1 MTILLNTKMKLTKH
15 SWLLFILF
23 CFHLQIVYAAP
34 KVIPKAPAVAAK
46 SYILMDYGS
55 GRIISMQ
62 EADTPVAP
70 ASITKVMTAY
80 AVFSELK
87 EGNIKLEDMV
97 TISEKA
103 WRTPGS
109 RMFIKVN
116 SQVSVEDLLQGMIIQ
131 SGNDAS
137 VALAEFVAG
146 SEETFAALMNQHAK
160 ELGMKNTHFMNSTGL
175 PDPQHLT
182 TARDLA
188 ILAAALIAKFP
199 QYYHW
204 YSTKEFTY
212 NNITQPNRN
221 KLLWRDKSVDGM
233 KTGHTEDAGYCLLA
247 SAKREDM
254 RLVSV
259 VLGTSSENSRAQET
273 QKLLNFG
280 FRFYHSHALYKAGK
294 PLKTVRVYKGEKEQL
309 SVGLAK
315 DMNVI
320 VPRGQYKKLKPSINI
335 SALIEA
341 PVTRGQTLGQV
352 EIRIEDKI
360 IAQSPVIALENI
372 DEGSLWQQAIDSA
385 IMFYEE

>member
-1 MTILLNTKMKLTKH
+1 MITAH
-15 SWLLFILF
+15 
-23 CFHLQIVYAAP
+23 AAP
-34 KVIPKAPAVAAK
+34 RIIPKAPAVAAN
-46 SYILMDYGS
+46 SYILMDHGS
-55 GRIISMQ
+55 GRIISLKD
-62 EADTPVAP
+62 ADTPVAP

-80 AVFSELK
+80 VIFSELQ
-87 EGNIKLEDMV
+87 EGNIKLEDRV

-116 SQVSVEDLLQGMIIQ
+116 TQVSVEDLLQGMIIQ

-160 ELGMKNTHFMNSTGL
+160 ELRMKNTHFTNSTGL

-188 ILAAALIAKFP
+188 ILASALINKFP

-204 YSTKEFTY
+204 YSTKEFSY

-221 KLLWRDKSVDGM
+221 KLLWRDKTVDGM

-247 SAKREDM
+247 SALREEM
-254 RLVSV
+254 RLISV
-259 VLGTSSENSRAQET
+259 VLGTQSENARAQET

-280 FRFYHSHALYKAGK
+280 FRFYQSHALYKADT
-294 PLKTVRVYKGEKEQL
+294 PLKTVRIYKGEKEQL
-309 SVGLAK
+309 AVGVSR
-315 DMNVI
+315 DMYVI
-320 VPRGQYKKLKPSINI
+320 VPRGQYNKLKPSINI
-335 SALIEA
+335 SDLIAA
-341 PVTRGQTLGQV
+341 PVSKGQSLGQV
-352 EIRIEDKI
+352 EIRLDDKV
-360 IAQSPVIALENI
+360 IARAPVIALENI
-372 DEGSLWQQAIDSA
+372 AEGSLWQQAIDSA
-385 IMFYEE
+385 IMLYEEQ